1 VIFIGY
7 GLLITGED
15 MPRQKK
21 VSFNQKLASY
31 DVLIEDTSLDSEYFK
46 VSQFP
51 TGFSGGRNGFLL
63 AGTPFLVPN
72 SRILVEVVNVDGQ
85 TIYQEPVKNYTE
97 GNSKLISF
105 EVYENTPPGL
115 YKIILLG
122 QARFY
127 KNGSPIPTNWNEK
140 YNVRWSRD
148 IIVEPQRRNT
158 SPIRFRNQPRIFIEE
173 EKIISIPSTTY
184 VTEID
189 SGSSISLSAK
199 YESTL
204 PYGYNIKL
212 LSGSTFS
219 KTPEDFKNSFV
230 GVITGSISASANGK
244 LYTSEVNLPL
254 QKIINSN
261 TGESTGSL
269 IVLDSIIETLLLKSG
284 SYVYTSPQSATQYEI
299 TSSVQIQYSYVSYN
313 ENTVL
318 DTGSYAKLRVV
329 DLGTSTGEVY
339 KTEISYKVP
348 GTSAEYIAVSSPKVT
363 VPEILVSPSEIGD
376 EYWVGTFISG
386 GLHDGA
392 HNTEIHWYAQEMPV
406 SVTTGEYS
414 PATVPTT
421 YFTASDGY
429 GLQLDSSKIINGIY
443 PVVPATTV
451 LDTTSIQPYVFG
463 TKENYTL
470 FASSEYT
477 LRFTALFSAYS
488 GSLKLTNTN
497 DAEVYVY
504 LASTESDRVLETN
517 PLGQLITKIK
527 INPGVEQQYFENVIV
542 NFNPKVLDFG
552 EVSLRFVATNGFW
565 QFSNISIKPA
575 EEFAFNPDE
584 TTIIVP
590 NYIDGQT
597 ISYAARFFDI
607 NGNSTKIEVQ
617 STPIT
622 FEGPRKYVKRSGDDM
637 YGELYINQV
646 PIEQQ
651 TLESSFTGLL
661 SGGVITIN
669 PLDGTKYDVTAGYGY
684 VIDNYTNPIEPTYK
698 LVSWSRFEGITPSG
712 LGVNPRTNIAI
723 SASGE
728 LYEQPEAFS
737 DRDYRRY
744 IVLGRLAHVG
754 TATIQRVL
762 SLPLTAYN
770 RHFHWYDFVSAITP
784 LNVVGNVYS
793 PSGSS
798 MNIAKSSGETYRIGS
813 NYRIDPTFPD
823 ITADTAVNTVTFA
836 YRWRS
841 GSVFAEGPV
850 TTIVT
855 GSLYDNGSGTLQ
867 SVQNNRFTVQ
877 RIYFFGATNTTRIQ
891 FGQNI
896 YNSMADALAAA
907 NSEVFVVDS
916 NLAADATF
924 RAFMIVKGD
933 ATNLSNPLQATFI
946 PVSQFG
952 AGGGSGGGGASS
964 LSTLTDVT
972 LNTVLNN
979 DVLVYDTTL
988 TEWTNKPI
996 TSILPN
1002 GTVSASS
1009 QVSYTQLSSIPA
1021 NIVSSSAQVATLL
1034 PNGTVSS
1041 STQVK
1046 NLLPVGTVSASSQVT
1061 YTGLS
1066 GIPSG
1071 IVSSST
1077 QIPALLPNGTVSAS
1091 SQVAHNSTTGYVA
1104 NEHINHTSVSITAG
1118 SGLSGGG
1125 DISATRTLSV
1135 DSGSML
1141 PYYSSSIF
1149 GRVSGDVLINSST
1162 GVATIQANSV
1172 ALGTDTT
1179 GNYVSQ
1185 VTQGRGIT
1193 VTGVPGE
1200 GTNNTILLGSG
1211 SAGYNISG
1219 SGQWFTVA
1227 ERIGVNG
1234 RGISE
1239 VYVYSAG
1246 GDLSP
1251 QFIKLLWNMDWGGTA
1266 QIRVVGNSGVGIIPI
1281 SNIRATYDT
1290 TTQTAQLEVQSSTNS
1305 NATIYSNVIDYSTA
1319 GNSTTPIIKPTS
1331 NFTVLTQIPN
1341 AYFYD
1346 GVIFT
1351 SGSTAGFV
1359 GIGTT
1364 TPTNRLEVNGS
1375 FAATTKSFLIDHPT
1389 KPNHKLQY
1397 GSLESP
1403 YHGIRLTGEGIVKG
1417 GKCQIKLPEYIGKFV
1432 HEDGINIQ
1440 LTGVG
1445 HNKVLWISDIDLAN
1459 NTFTVSA
1466 KTWFFNRNKYKFF
1479 WTFTAVRKDIDKL
1492 AVEYVS
1498 K

>member
-7 GLLITGED
+7 RLLITGED

-51 TGFSGGRNGFLL
+51 MGFSGGRNGFLL

-105 EVYENTPPGL
+105 EIYENTPPGL
-115 YKIILLG
+115 YKVILLG

-189 SGSSISLSAK
+189 SGSSISLNAK

-219 KTPEDFKNSFV
+219 KTPEDFKNSFDS
-230 GVITGSISASANGK
+230 VITGSISASVNGK
-244 LYTSEVNLPL
+244 LYTSVVNLPL
-254 QKIINSN
+254 QKIINST

-284 SYVYTSPQSATQYEI
+284 SYVYTSPQTSTQYEI

-313 ENTVL
+313 EGQVL

-363 VPEILVSPSEIGD
+363 VPEILTQPSEIGD
-376 EYWVGTFISG
+376 EYWIGTFISG
-386 GLHDGA
+386 GLHGGA
-392 HNTEIHWYAQEMPV
+392 HNTETHWYAQSMPTSV
-406 SVTTGEYS
+406 STTEYA

-421 YFTASDGY
+421 YFTASNGY
-429 GLQLDSSKIINGIY
+429 GLELDSTKIINGIY
-443 PVVPATTV
+443 PVVPTTTV
-451 LDTTSIQPYVFG
+451 LDVTSVAPYVFG
-463 TKENYTL
+463 TKEAYTL

-477 LRFTALFSAYS
+477 LRFTALFSAYT
-488 GSLKLTNTN
+488 GSLKLTNTQ
-497 DAEVYVY
+497 DTEVYVY

-552 EVSLRFVATNGFW
+552 DVSLRFIATNGFW

-646 PIEQQ
+646 PIEQH
-651 TLESSFTGLL
+651 TLESAFTGLL

-669 PLDGTKYDVTAGYGY
+669 STNSASYDISAGHGY
-684 VIDNYTNPIEPTYK
+684 IVDNYTVPTQPTYK
-698 LVSWSRFEGITPSG
+698 AVSWSRFEGITPSG
-712 LGVNPRTNIAI
+712 LGTNPRTNIAI
-723 SASGE
+723 SSSGQI
-728 LYEQPEAFS
+728 YEQPDAFN
-737 DRDYRRY
+737 DRDYREY
-744 IVLGRLAHVG
+744 IVLGRVAHVG
-754 TATIQRVL
+754 TPFIQRAL
-762 SLPLTAYN
+762 SLPLTVYN
-770 RHFHWYDFVSAITP
+770 RHLHWFDLASALSP
-784 LNVVGNVYS
+784 LNVVGNVYG

-798 MNIAKSSGETYRIGS
+798 MRISKTSGETYRIGS
-813 NYRIDPTFPD
+813 NYRFDSTFPD
-823 ITADTAVNTVTFA
+823 ITADTAVNSVTFA

-841 GSVFAEGPV
+841 GSVFAEAPT

-855 GSLYDNGSGTLQ
+855 GSLYDNGTGILQ
-867 SVQNNRFTVQ
+867 PVQNNRFTVQ

-891 FGQNI
+891 FGQHL

-907 NSEVFVVDS
+907 NSEVFAVDP

-933 ATNLSNPLQATFI
+933 ATNLSNIAQATFI
-946 PVSQFG
+946 PVNQFG
-952 AGGGSGGGGASS
+952 GGGGSGGGGASS
-964 LSTLTDVT
+964 LSTLSDVT

-979 DVLVYDTTL
+979 DVLVYNTTL
-988 TEWTNKPI
+988 TEWTNNQI
-996 TSILPN
+996 ESILPA

-1009 QVSYTQLSSIPA
+1009 QVVYTSLSS
-1021 NIVSSSAQVATLL
+1021 
-1034 PNGTVSS
+1034 
-1041 STQVK
+1041 
-1046 NLLPVGTVSASSQVT
+1046 
-1061 YTGLS
+1061 
-1066 GIPSG
+1066 IPSG

-1091 SQVAHNSTTGYVA
+1091 SQMV
-1104 NEHINHTSVSITAG
+1104 VSAYTNATDNRVIT
-1118 SGLSGGG
+1118 
-1125 DISATRTLSV
+1125 
-1135 DSGSML
+1135 
-1141 PYYSSSIF
+1141 
-1149 GRVSGDVLINSST
+1149 ST
-1162 GVATIQANSV
+1162 G
-1172 ALGTDTT
+1172 T
-1179 GNYVSQ
+1179 G
-1185 VTQGRGIT
+1185 GINAESNLT
-1193 VTGVPGE
+1193 F
-1200 GTNNTILLGSG
+1200 NGSTL
-1211 SAGYNISG
+1211 N
-1219 SGQWFTVA
+1219 
-1227 ERIGVNG
+1227 VNG
-1234 RGISE
+1234 
-1239 VYVYSAG
+1239 
-1246 GDLSP
+1246 DL
-1251 QFIKLLWNMDWGGTA
+1251 TA
-1266 QIRVVGNSGVGIIPI
+1266 
-1281 SNIRATYDT
+1281 
-1290 TTQTAQLEVQSSTNS
+1290 
-1305 NATIYSNVIDYSTA
+1305 
-1319 GNSTTPIIKPTS
+1319 TS
-1331 NFTVLTQIPN
+1331 
-1341 AYFYD
+1341 
-1346 GVIFT
+1346 
-1351 SGSTAGFV
+1351 
-1359 GIGTT
+1359 
-1364 TPTNRLEVNGS
+1364 
-1375 FAATTKSFLIDHPT
+1375 KSFLVNHPT

-1417 GKCQIKLPEYIGKFV
+1417 RKCKIKLPDYVGKFV
-1432 HEDGINIQ
+1432 HEEGMNIQ

-1445 HNKVLWISDIDLAN
+1445 HNKVLWISDIDLPN

-1466 KTWFFNRNKYKFF
+1466 KTWFFNQKDYKFF
-1479 WTFTAVRKDIDKL
+1479 WTFTAVRKDINKL